1 MADHIAT
8 AQRYRAR
15 AAKCE
20 LSAKA
25 TSSEKFSECYRL
37 LARHYLVLANLEED
51 CANRVSP
58 FARQDPKQDSKQ
70 GNKQDSKPGN
80 KSANEERN
88 NKAAEQAPVRSVAAR
103 LFAVRQLQMAAPSTE
118 TVSMPPM
125 VLIPAA
131 EFGR

>member
-1 MADHIAT
+1 MADHIAV

-25 TSSEKFSECYRL
+25 TSSARFGECYRL
-37 LARHYLVLANLEED
+37 LAQHYLVLANLVED
-51 CANRVSP
+51 CAHRQSP
-58 FARQDPKQDSKQ
+58 FARPQD
-70 GNKQDSKPGN
+70 
-80 KSANEERN
+80 
-88 NKAAEQAPVRSVAAR
+88 NKAPEQAPVLSVAALSVAAPSVAAPSVAAPSVAAR
-103 LFAVRQLQMAAPSTE
+103 MFAVRQLQLATPTLE

-125 VLIPAA
+125 AVVAIPAA

>member
-20 LSAKA
+20 VSAKN
-25 TSSEKFSECYRL
+25 TSSEKFGECYRL
-37 LARHYLVLANLEED
+37 LAQHYLVLANLEED
-51 CANRVSP
+51 CAHRVSP
-58 FARQDPKQDSKQ
+58 FARQENKQDSKQ
-70 GNKQDSKPGN
+70 DNRLANKHED
-80 KSANEERN
+80 
-88 NKAAEQAPVRSVAAR
+88 NKAQMTPRSVAAR
-103 LFAVRQLQMAAPSTE
+103 MFAVRQLQRAAPSTE

-125 VLIPAA
+125 VAIPTA

>member
-1 MADHIAT
+1 MADHVAA

-25 TSSEKFSECYRL
+25 TSSEKFGECYRL
-37 LARHYLVLANLEED
+37 LARQYLVLANLEED
-51 CANRVSP
+51 CAHRVSP
-58 FARQDPKQDSKQ
+58 FARPETKPAAKQEISK
-70 GNKQDSKPGN
+70 
-80 KSANEERN
+80 AT
-88 NKAAEQAPVRSVAAR
+88 EQAAVRSVAAR
-103 LFAVRQLQMAAPSTE
+103 MFAVRKMQMVAPSTE

-125 VLIPAA
+125 VVIPAA

>member
-1 MADHIAT
+1 MADHIAA

-20 LSAKA
+20 LSAKN
-25 TSSEKFSECYRL
+25 TSSAEFGECYRL

-51 CANRVSP
+51 CAHRRSP
-58 FARQDPKQDSKQ
+58 FARPEDD
-70 GNKQDSKPGN
+70 
-80 KSANEERN
+80 
-88 NKAAEQAPVRSVAAR
+88 KAPAQAPVQSVAAR
-103 LFAVRQLQMAAPSTE
+103 MFAVRQLQMAAPYME

-125 VLIPAA
+125 TVVAVPAA

>member
-25 TSSEKFSECYRL
+25 TSSEKFGECYRL
-37 LARHYLVLANLEED
+37 LAQHYLVLANLEED

-58 FARQDPKQDSKQ
+58 FARQDPKQDPRQ
-70 GNKQDSKPGN
+70 GHKQDSKLGN
-80 KSANEERN
+80 KPANEERN

-103 LFAVRQLQMAAPSTE
+103 LFAVRQLQMATPSTE

-125 VLIPAA
+125 VAIPAA